1 MVSADHLDT
10 RSQVS
15 TRPSKILNTMPTDYK
30 QCIVTQTE
38 QYNTKFIVIEMAGSH
53 LQNIENVPNVMEHL
67 TI

>member
-1 MVSADHLDT
+1 
-10 RSQVS
+10 
-15 TRPSKILNTMPTDYK
+15 MPIDYK

-53 LQNIENVPNVMEHL
+53 LQNIENVPNVMEHS